1 MMNMGRKAKLTLV
14 IFLII
19 VAAGLGLYLIFTGKK
34 WSKAGSSEKLR
45 KVKVVR
51 RDIRRT
57 VVSSGTVK
65 PQVGARVKVGSR
77 VSGKVEKLFV
87 QVGDIVKKGQIVA
100 IIEHDDLD
108 AKLRQAEARVIAAKT
123 RLNNILVTV
132 PKQISKEKAT
142 IREIKAKLALAKLEY
157 ERRKSLL
164 AKNFVAKEDVDKAF
178 KEVKVLEAQLA
189 SARQQLLF
197 LESKFEED
205 KKLAGAQI
213 KEAEAALEI
222 AKINRSY
229 ATIRAPMA
237 GIVGS
242 VSTQEGETVA
252 ASLNA
257 PTFITL
263 IDLSRLQVDDYVDET
278 DIGNVRVG
286 QDVVFTV
293 DTFPDKIF
301 HGKVDAI
308 HPMATIQESVVYYD
322 VVVKILDD
330 YKGLLRPEMTTNVTI
345 IVDVIKNA
353 LAIPS
358 EAIVRL
364 GQKEMVAVEKA
375 GGIEK
380 REIVTGVIDGD
391 YVEVKKGLHENEVL
405 VIGALKPRPL
415 RRR

>member
-1 MMNMGRKAKLTLV
+1 MGKR
-14 IFLII
+14 IRLII
-19 VAAGLGLYLIFTGKK
+19 AALVVILVAGGVVYLVSGGRDRGENGNYANLK
-34 WSKAGSSEKLR
+34 

-51 RDIRRT
+51 RDIRKT

-87 QVGDIVKKGQIVA
+87 QVGDVVKKGQVVA
-100 IIEHDDLD
+100 IIEHEDLD
-108 AKLRQAEARVIAAKT
+108 AKLRQAEARVAAAKT

-132 PKQISKEKAT
+132 PKEILKEKAN
-142 IREIKAKLALAKLEY
+142 IREIKSKLALARLEY
-157 ERRKSLL
+157 RRRKSLL
-164 AKNFVAKEDVDKAF
+164 ARNFVAREDVDKAL

-205 KKLAGAQI
+205 KKLARAQI
-213 KEAEAALEI
+213 REAEAALEI
-222 AKINRSY
+222 ARINRSY
-229 ATIRAPMA
+229 ATITAPMA
-237 GIVGS
+237 GVVGS

-293 DTFPDKIF
+293 DTFPDRLF

-322 VVVKILDD
+322 VVVRILDD
-330 YKGLLRPEMTTNVTI
+330 YHGLLRPEMTANVTI

-358 EAIVRL
+358 EAIVRI
-364 GQKEMVAVEKA
+364 GQKEFVAVKTG

-380 REIVTGVIDGD
+380 REVVTGTIDGD
-391 YVEVKKGLHENEVL
+391 YVEIKKGLRENEVV
-405 VIGALKPRPL
+405 VIGALKPKADRK
-415 RRR
+415 R

>member
-1 MMNMGRKAKLTLV
+1 MGKRIKLIIATLV
-14 IFLII
+14 VIL
-19 VAAGLGLYLIFTGKK
+19 V
-34 WSKAGSSEKLR
+34 AGSVVYLVSSRRNPGENENYADLK

-51 RDIRRT
+51 RDIRKT

-65 PQVGARVKVGSR
+65 PQVGAKVKVGSR

-87 QVGDIVKKGQIVA
+87 QVGDVVKKGQVVA
-100 IIEHDDLD
+100 IIEHEDLD
-108 AKLRQAEARVIAAKT
+108 AKLKQAEARVTAAKT

-132 PKQISKEKAT
+132 PKEISKEKAK
-142 IREIKAKLALAKLEY
+142 IREIKSKLALARLEY
-157 ERRKSLL
+157 RRRKSLL
-164 AKNFVAKEDVDKAF
+164 ARNFVAREDVDRAL

-205 KKLAGAQI
+205 KKLARAQV

-222 AKINRSY
+222 ARINRSY
-229 ATIRAPMA
+229 ATITAPMA
-237 GIVGS
+237 GVVGS

-293 DTFPDKIF
+293 DTFPDRLF

-322 VVVKILDD
+322 VVVRILDD
-330 YKGLLRPEMTTNVTI
+330 YHGLLRPEMTANVTI

-353 LAIPS
+353 LAIPT
-358 EAIVRL
+358 EAIVRI
-364 GQKEMVAVEKA
+364 GQKEFVAVKTGE
-375 GGIEK
+375 GIEK
-380 REIVTGVIDGD
+380 REVATGTIDGD
-391 YVEVKKGLHENEVL
+391 YVEIKKGLRENEVV
-405 VIGALKPRPL
+405 VIGALKPKAGRK
-415 RRR
+415 R